1 MVSLKINSCGTTG
14 AYRQK

>member
-1 MVSLKINSCGTTG
+1 MVLKINSCGTTW